1 MSSADKLA
9 RLKVNTGGPK
19 PELGK
24 VTPLRRRRKRQLA
37 SSGSGLVKKG
47 IQLPPEMVKEFEM
60 LRAEHGRKGYELW
73 AEAVNL
79 LLKSYDRDP
88 VEVDFLKEE

>member
-9 RLKVNTGGPK
+9 RMKVNTGGPK

-24 VTPLRRRRKRQLA
+24 ITPLRRRKKRQK
-37 SSGSGLVKKG
+37 SGGSELVKKG
-47 IQLPPEMVKEFEM
+47 IQLSPEMVKEFEI
-60 LRAEHGRKGYELW
+60 LRAGQGRKGYVLW

-79 LLKSYDRDP
+79 LLKSYGRDP
-88 VEVDFLKEE
+88 VEVDFLKED